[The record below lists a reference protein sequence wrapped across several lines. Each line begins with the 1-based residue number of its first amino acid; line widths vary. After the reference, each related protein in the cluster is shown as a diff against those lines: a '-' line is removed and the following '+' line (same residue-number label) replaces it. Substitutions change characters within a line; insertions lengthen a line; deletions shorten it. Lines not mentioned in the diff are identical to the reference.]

1 MKIAVMGYGTIGS
14 GVVEALS
21 MNQESISKK
30 VGQPVEVKYVLDLR
44 DFPGDPVQEK
54 IVHDVSIIEKD
65 PEVGIVVETMGGTKP
80 AYDFVKA
87 MILAG
92 KSVATSNKALVA
104 THGTEL
110 LHLAREKGV
119 NFLFEASVGGGIPI
133 IRPMNTSM
141 TGDKVEEISGIF
153 NGTTNFI
160 LTKMAQEGTTFDAA
174 LKEAQELGY
183 AERDPS
189 ADVEGQD
196 TCRKIAILTSVAYN
210 HEVDYTDIY
219 TEGITKITDMDVRY
233 AKELGRSIKLLAI
246 SRKTEDRY
254 FAIVA
259 PFMISPEH
267 PMFGVNGVFNS
278 IMVKGNV
285 SGPLMFYGSGAGK
298 LPTAGAVIAD
308 VIAAT
313 RNMGRG
319 VMSIWDGTKLPVE
332 DKGELVSRFF
342 LRVSGSR
349 ASKEEELRKLFEIET
364 VAELPGADEFGVV
377 TGPMTEA
384 AFAGKLASLKDVLS
398 VIRVGE

>member
-21 MNQESISKK
+21 MNQDSISKK

-44 DFPGDPVQEK
+44 DFPEDPVQEK
-54 IVHDVSIIEKD
+54 IVHDVSVIEKD

-104 THGTEL
+104 AHGTEL

-141 TGDKVEEISGIF
+141 TGDKVDEISGIF
-153 NGTTNFI
+153 NGSTYFI

-246 SRKTEDRY
+246 SKKTDDKY

-259 PFMISPEH
+259 PFMLSPEH

-332 DKGELVSRFF
+332 DKGELTSRFF
-342 LRVSGSR
+342 LRISGSR
-349 ASKEEELRKLFEIET
+349 AAKEEELRKLFEIET
-364 VAELPGADEFGVV
+364 VVELPGEDEFGVV
-377 TGPMTEA
+377 TGPMTEK
-384 AFAGKLASLKDVLS
+384 AFDGKQASLEGVLGM
-398 VIRVGE
+398 IRVGE

>member
-1 MKIAVMGYGTIGS
+1 MIKIAILGLGTVGT
-14 GVVEALS
+14 GVAKVVTENARQIERKLGEPLQVKTVLVRTFRDGPCRQL
-21 MNQESISKK
+21 MTDDFKK
-30 VGQPVEVKYVLDLR
+30 
-44 DFPGDPVQEK
+44 
-54 IVHDVSIIEKD
+54 IED
-65 PEVGIVVETMGGTKP
+65 DEEIRVVVETIGGVDA
-80 AYDFVKA
+80 AYEYTRRA
-87 MILAG
+87 LSAG
-92 KSVATSNKALVA
+92 KHVVTANKQLVA
-104 THGTEL
+104 EKGCEL
-110 LHLAREKGV
+110 LALAKKKNV
-119 NFLFEASVGGGIPI
+119 SYLFEASVGGGIPI

-246 SRKTEDRY
+246 SKKTDDKY

-259 PFMISPEH
+259 PFMLSPEH

-332 DKGELVSRFF
+332 DKGELTSRFF
-342 LRVSGSR
+342 LRISGSR
-349 ASKEEELRKLFEIET
+349 AAKEEELRKLFEIET
-364 VAELPGADEFGVV
+364 VVELPGEDEFGVV
-377 TGPMTEA
+377 TGPMTEK
-384 AFAGKLASLKDVLS
+384 AFDGKQASLEGVLGM
-398 VIRVGE
+398 IRVGE